1 MNKLI
6 RHKLDV
12 LASFQKT
19 YPTAHVGGSIGLLI
33 RGVNL
38 FRDLS
43 KSDLDITID
52 DFDFNSLDLS
62 NYEQRSHGNDFDY
75 AIKKNINDGCYVKID
90 IRVCPEPSF
99 EEIIFEGNKF
109 NVSKYR
115 DIIFWKTKYSLKGVQ
130 KHKEDLLTIKD
141 GFRKPTNILV
151 DDLPY

>member
-62 NYEQRSHGNDFDY
+62 NYEQRSDGNDFDY
-75 AIKKNINDGCYVKID
+75 AIKKNINDGC
-90 IRVCPEPSF
+90 
-99 EEIIFEGNKF
+99 
-109 NVSKYR
+109 
-115 DIIFWKTKYSLKGVQ
+115 
-130 KHKEDLLTIKD
+130 
-141 GFRKPTNILV
+141 
-151 DDLPY
+151 